1 MSLTRE
7 LRNAGNLLFRHRS
20 YLPVVLYP
28 LATLVLFIE
37 RNALINLS
45 DIPWS
50 LACLLVSFLGL
61 FIRIL
66 VIGYVP
72 KGTSGRNTHGQ
83 VAETLNTQGIY
94 SIVRHPLYL
103 GNFFMWL
110 GIILYVGSIWFTLLC
125 ILLFWIYYER
135 IMFAEEE
142 FLKDK
147 FGDAYTD
154 WSKDTPAILPR
165 FGAWKSAK
173 LRFSVKNVLKRE
185 YNGFFAVV
193 ISFVYVNAL
202 KHFVQ
207 NQELMV
213 DKIWLI
219 ILGVAFII
227 FITLRSLKK
236 YTRVLHVEGR

>member
-7 LRNAGNLLFRHRS
+7 LRNAGNYLFRHRS

-37 RNALINLS
+37 RDALIKLS

-50 LACLLVSFLGL
+50 LACLMVSFLGL

-147 FGDAYTD
+147 FGEAYTN
-154 WSKDTPAILPR
+154 WSKHTPAILPR
-165 FGAWKSAK
+165 FRAWRSAK
-173 LRFSVKNVLKRE
+173 LHFSAKNVLKRE

-193 ISFVYVNAL
+193 VSFVYVNAI
-202 KHFVQ
+202 KHFVLDHQ
-207 NQELMV
+207 IVV
-213 DKIWLI
+213 DKLWLI
-219 ILGVAFII
+219 ILGVAFLI

>member
-37 RNALINLS
+37 RDALINLS

-147 FGDAYTD
+147 FGDVYTD
-154 WSKDTPAILPR
+154 WSKETPAILPR
-165 FGAWKSAK
+165 LGAWKSAK

-219 ILGVAFII
+219 ILGVAFIV

>member
-7 LRNAGNLLFRHRS
+7 LRNTGNMLFRHRS

-37 RNALINLS
+37 RDTLIKLS
-45 DIPWS
+45 EIPWS
-50 LACLLVSFLGL
+50 LACLFISFLGL

-83 VAETLNTQGIY
+83 VAETLNTRGIY
-94 SIVRHPLYL
+94 SVVRHPLYL

-110 GIILYVGSIWFTLLC
+110 GIIMYVGSIWFTLLC
-125 ILLFWIYYER
+125 VLLFWIYYER
-135 IMFAEEE
+135 IMFAEEQY
-142 FLKDK
+142 LKDK
-147 FGDAYTD
+147 FGKDYKK
-154 WSKDTPAILPR
+154 WSKETPAIIPKFR
-165 FGAWKSAK
+165 AWKKANMK
-173 LRFSVKNVLKRE
+173 FSVRNVLKRE
-185 YNGFFAVV
+185 YNGFFAVIV
-193 ISFVYVNAL
+193 SFVYVNFI
-202 KHFVQ
+202 KHYSLD
-207 NQELMV
+207 NTLAV

-219 ILGVAFII
+219 LLGIGFLI

-236 YTRVLHVEGR
+236 HTRALHVEGR

>member
-7 LRNAGNLLFRHRS
+7 LRNAGNILFRHRS
-20 YLPVVLYP
+20 YLPIVLYP

-37 RNALINLS
+37 RDALIQLS

-50 LACLLVSFLGL
+50 LICLAISFLGL

-83 VAETLNTQGIY
+83 VAETLNTRGIY

-110 GIILYVGSIWFTLLC
+110 GIILYVGSIWFTLVC

-135 IMFAEEE
+135 IMFAEEA

-147 FGDAYTD
+147 FGNAYAD
-154 WSKDTPAILPR
+154 WSKNTPAILPR
-165 FGAWKSAK
+165 FRAWKSAHTH
-173 LRFSVKNVLKRE
+173 FSAKNVLKRE
-185 YNGFFAVV
+185 YNGLFAVV

-202 KHFVQ
+202 KNYVLEHQ
-207 NQELMV
+207 ITI
-213 DKIWLI
+213 DKLWLF
-219 ILGVAFII
+219 ILGAAFIL

-236 YTRVLHVEGR
+236 YTRLLHVEGR